1 MKFVLDGAT
10 PEIGADVW
18 IAPNAVVVGK
28 VVLEEAA
35 NIWFGAVLRG
45 DNEVIWVGAGSNV
58 QDNCVLHTDMGHPLL
73 IGPNCT
79 IGHGTIL
86 HGCSVGEGSLVG
98 MGSTVMNG
106 AKVGKGCFIAAGSLV
121 TEGKDI
127 PDGMMA
133 MGRPAKVTRAL
144 SPEEVAGMLASA
156 AHYRENAARYAAG
169 LKQKRK

>member
-1 MKFVLDGAT
+1 MKYTLDGAE
-10 PEIGADVW
+10 PEIGAAVW
-18 IAPNAVVVGK
+18 IAPTAVVVGK

-79 IGHGTIL
+79 VGHGAIL

-98 MGSTVMNG
+98 MGAMVMNG
-106 AKVGKGCFIAAGSLV
+106 ARIGKGCFIAAGALV

-127 PDGMMA
+127 PDGMMV
-133 MGRPAKVTRAL
+133 MGRPGKVTRAL
-144 SPEEVAGMLASA
+144 SAQEITGILDSA
-156 AHYRENAARYAAG
+156 AHYRDNAARFAKG

>member
-1 MKFVLDGAT
+1 MKYLLEDVT
-10 PEIGADVW
+10 PEVGANVW
-18 IAPNAVVVGK
+18 IAPTAVVVGK

-79 IGHGTIL
+79 IGHGAIL

-98 MGSTVMNG
+98 MGAMVMNG
-106 AKVGKGCFIAAGSLV
+106 ARIGKACLIAAGSLI
-121 TEGKDI
+121 TEGKEI
-127 PDGMMA
+127 PDGSLV
-133 MGRPAKVTRAL
+133 MGRPAKVTRPL
-144 SPEEVAGMLASA
+144 SAQEIDNLRASA
-156 AHYRENAARYAAG
+156 AHYRENAARFAGG
-169 LKQKRK
+169 LKPTLK

>member
-1 MKFVLDGAT
+1 MKYVLDGAT

-28 VVLEEAA
+28 VVLEDATS
-35 NIWFGAVLRG
+35 IWFGAVLRG

-73 IGPNCT
+73 IGPNST
-79 IGHGTIL
+79 IGHATIL
-86 HGCSVGEGSLVG
+86 HGCTVGEGSLVG

-106 AKVGKGCFIAAGSLV
+106 AKIGKGCLIAAGSLV
-121 TEGKDI
+121 TEGKEI

-144 SPEEVAGMLASA
+144 TAHEAAGLLASA
-156 AHYRENAARYAAG
+156 AHYRDNAARFAKN